1 MKLESGKAG
10 SGGLSPLSDPARDMG
25 PKQRSLKEFSGD
37 RSSQGDLESG
47 APKRRTVK
55 ASHTFPAPSLL
66 PRGGG
71 GGRFYTWNALGREAW
86 PRGARKKLEGER

>member
-55 ASHTFPAPSLL
+55 ASHTFPAPL
-66 PRGGG
+66 PAAPGWGRGPFLHLECIRQGG
-71 GGRFYTWNALGREAW
+71 LA
-86 PRGARKKLEGER
+86 